1 MYVFHTIYP
10 AKKNWE
16 MIMSQTHI
24 FNFFPESIHS
34 SRIVKTLALFAN
46 RQKHTYIP
54 NHQI

>member
-1 MYVFHTIYP
+1 
-10 AKKNWE
+10 
-16 MIMSQTHI
+16 MSQTHI